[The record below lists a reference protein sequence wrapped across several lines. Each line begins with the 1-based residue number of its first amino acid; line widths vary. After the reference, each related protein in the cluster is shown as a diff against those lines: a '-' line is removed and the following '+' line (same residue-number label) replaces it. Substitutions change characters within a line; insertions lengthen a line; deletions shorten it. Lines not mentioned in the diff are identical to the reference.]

1 MNIQIYGKA
10 KCFGTRS
17 AERFFKERK
26 IKYQLI
32 NTLEKGMSMRELES
46 VLAAVG
52 DIDLI
57 IDTKSPLYSSLN
69 VGLLRTLQAKK
80 NVIVENPKIIKT
92 PIIRDCTSKKV
103 LVADG
108 GKIEDFYKLI
118 QG

>member
-32 NTLEKGMSMRELES
+32 DTKIKGFSARELES
-46 VLAAVG
+46 ILISIK

-57 IDTKSPLYSSLN
+57 IDTKSATYKANNMS
-69 VGLLRTLQAKK
+69 LLRSVESKK
-80 NVIVENPKIIKT
+80 RALLEYPDIIKT
-92 PIIRDCTSKKV
+92 PIIRDCESKKAYLDV
-103 LVADG
+103 KD
-108 GKIEDFYKLI
+108 IKL
-118 QG
+118 